1 MIVLDSNVVS
11 EFMLPGPDIRGI
23 RWLDRQPA
31 SSLWTTSVTIFEVRF
46 GIETAS
52 AGRRRTALTTAFENW
67 LSQVVQ
73 QRILPYDEQAARVA
87 ASLAAERKRTGRT
100 GELRDTMI
108 AGIVLASRATLATR
122 NVKHFDDIVKSV
134 VNPWEPQR

>member
-1 MIVLDSNVVS
+1 MIILDTNVVS
-11 EFMLPGPDIRGI
+11 EFMRPRPDGRVTQ
-23 RWLDRQPA
+23 WLDRQPA

-46 GIETAS
+46 GIETAP

-73 QRILPYDEQAARVA
+73 QRILSYDEQAARAA

-108 AGIVLASRATLATR
+108 AGIVLASHAILATR
-122 NVKHFDDIVKSV
+122 NTKHFEDIAKSV
-134 VNPWEPQR
+134 VNPWEGH